1 MYDVAKR
8 PAFHMLQ
15 GLNNLKKPELT
26 TTEVCKQAMAAL
38 PELSNEQLAALYI
51 ACEVEHTNRM
61 AKAAGY
67 QDDKEYN
74 VQW

>member
-1 MYDVAKR
+1 MYDVVKR
-8 PAFHMLQ
+8 PAFHSLQ
-15 GLNNLKKPELT
+15 GLNNLKQPEINPTFAYQQL
-26 TTEVCKQAMAAL
+26 VLHMDQ
-38 PELSNEQLAALYI
+38 LSNEQLAALYI
-51 ACEVEHTNRM
+51 ACEVEHTNRL